1 MVDLSRVMWAID
13 NLAEKS
19 IEKTKYESK
28 SVDSMSIE
36 EKLNAIKVILYFS
49 FFDLLL
55 YRFIVLNNFLCILF
69 FFNIQDLYTQKERS
83 H

>member
-69 FFNIQDLYTQKERS
+69 FNIQDLYTQKERS